1 MNRKA
6 VLVAVA
12 SMLVTPVSFIHA
24 EEANLSSYEQTCR
37 EWAQEDGVQA
47 DELKAYV
54 KKCVADMARNDS
66 DSDYVTNQDEHA
78 VQDAEQVI
86 DVENPGHR

>member
-1 MNRKA
+1 M
-6 VLVAVA
+6 
-12 SMLVTPVSFIHA
+12 
-24 EEANLSSYEQTCR
+24 
-37 EWAQEDGVQA
+37 
-47 DELKAYV
+47 